1 MTAIDLVHRSV
12 TSAAASAAAS
22 TAATGASSD
31 PLPRR
36 LGDFAGVTAA
46 WAVAVT
52 AAAAFPLEHSGV
64 AKGALF
70 VHLMSMAVGFG
81 AVVMVDVYGLL
92 WLLGHRTLSELMTLV
107 KAAHGVIA
115 VGVGG
120 LLASGIALKPDL
132 SSPLGR
138 LKLFFVLI
146 VMLNGVAAQR
156 TLHHLTES
164 LRADVRG
171 ASIPWAVFQRVLAA
185 ALISQSS
192 WWGAITI
199 GFLTSAARNG

>member
-1 MTAIDLVHRSV
+1 MTAIDLVHRSATSAV
-12 TSAAASAAAS
+12 AASAAGTSAAAPS
-22 TAATGASSD
+22 GA
-31 PLPRR
+31 LPRR
-36 LGDFAGVTAA
+36 LGDFAVVTAA
-46 WAVAVT
+46 WALAVT

-64 AKGALF
+64 AKVALF

-92 WLLGHRTLSELMTLV
+92 WLLGYRTLSELMTLV

-115 VGVGG
+115 VGLGG

-132 SSPLGR
+132 ASPLGR

-156 TLHHLTES
+156 TLHRLTES

-171 ASIPWAVFQRVLAA
+171 ASIPWAVFQRVLSA

-199 GFLTSAARNG
+199 GFLTSAGRKG

>member
-1 MTAIDLVHRSV
+1 MTAIDLVHRSATSAV
-12 TSAAASAAAS
+12 AASAAGTSAAAPS
-22 TAATGASSD
+22 GA
-31 PLPRR
+31 LPRR
-36 LGDFAGVTAA
+36 LGDFAVVTAA
-46 WAVAVT
+46 WALAVT

-64 AKGALF
+64 AKVALF

-92 WLLGHRTLSELMTLV
+92 WLLGYRTLSELMTLV

-115 VGVGG
+115 VGLGG

-132 SSPLGR
+132 ASPLGR
-138 LKLFFVLI
+138 HKLFFVLI

-156 TLHHLTES
+156 TLHRLTES

-171 ASIPWAVFQRVLAA
+171 ASIPWAVFQRVLSA

-199 GFLTSAARNG
+199 GFLTSAGRKG